1 MKKWLKIL
9 IGLLIVGAIVG
20 FIIYVFSEV
29 TPYDD
34 TKKLY
39 VSCNSNH
46 KSYNV
51 LSSDKIKF
59 AEKDDKCKLS
69 FEVRNV
75 DRNFVKLRTDNYL
88 YTSKTTGIIDIDN
101 SPVNDIYVEPDRDLI
116 LYSLDKN
123 TKFIFEYK

>member
-51 LSSDKIKF
+51 LSSDKIKV